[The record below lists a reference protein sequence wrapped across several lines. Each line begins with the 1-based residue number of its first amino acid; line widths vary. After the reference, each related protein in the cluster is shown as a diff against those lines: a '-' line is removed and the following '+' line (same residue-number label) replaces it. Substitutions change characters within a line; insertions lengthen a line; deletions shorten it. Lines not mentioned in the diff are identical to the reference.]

1 MVDQFHYLLAL
12 QDGTVVL
19 IEFDEQHNIRPQVVF
34 NASGSAS
41 GAQVAQ
47 KEIVCMQTHPGAG
60 KPWAIGVGSIQQPGS
75 GQIVIGTL
83 MNNAS
88 KWSF

>member
-1 MVDQFHYLLAL
+1 M
-12 QDGTVVL
+12 L
-19 IEFDEQHNIRPQVVF
+19 IEFDEQNNIHPQVVF
-34 NASGSAS
+34 NAS

-47 KEIVCMQTHPGAG
+47 KEIVCMQPHPGAG